1 MPRARTQSGNDSCA
15 ATVTELATVIQA
27 SPATNMPGAAV
38 QIVGN
43 LLVLAALGFFAPMR
57 FAALAS
63 APRIL
68 ALAAACSI
76 LVETLQY
83 VLDLGRV
90 SSVDDVLLNTAG
102 AGLAAL
108 ASRHWWRDAAPA
120 ESSDR
125 LPPVRATGR

>member
-1 MPRARTQSGNDSCA
+1 
-15 ATVTELATVIQA
+15 
-27 SPATNMPGAAV
+27 
-38 QIVGN
+38 
-43 LLVLAALGFFAPMR
+43 MR

-76 LVETLQY
+76 LIETLQY
-83 VLDLGRV
+83 VLGLGRV

-108 ASRHWWRDAAPA
+108 ASRHWWRDAAPRRVVRSTST
-120 ESSDR
+120 SSGDGTLSR
-125 LPPVRATGR
+125 GDGGGRGRAGPSCVT